1 MNINQIKYFL
11 VAAQCLSFT
20 KAANQLYI
28 TQPALSRQI
37 QIMEEELGVLLF
49 VRTSR
54 RMQLTPAGVI
64 LKERFKSIY
73 DNYTDAVVKARN
85 AYQGLTG
92 ELRVGILEGTY
103 VGDLFPHVLQ
113 YFSDRYPNV
122 DIKISNYSF
131 GTLVDK
137 LNCDELDLILTL
149 RFDIE
154 KLADV
159 DYRVV
164 QKTRDHIVVHKDHP
178 LAKQDS
184 VKLEDLKGET
194 FIMVSIEDS
203 TVSSRLILDGFK
215 RSGVVPR
222 VKFAPS
228 IQAVMLWI
236 QANVGVG
243 MLDSR
248 NIMFNSP
255 TVKFLD
261 VAPVSDPSLV
271 LAWNK
276 DTNNPYVP
284 IFYQNFTY
292 IDAQKSKKE

>member
-37 QIMEEELGVLLF
+37 QMMEEELGVILF
-49 VRTSR
+49 LRTSR
-54 RMQLTPAGVI
+54 KMQLTPAGVI
-64 LKERFKSIY
+64 LKERFKNIY
-73 DNYTDAVVKARN
+73 DDYNAAVAKARS
-85 AYQGLTG
+85 AYQGLSG
-92 ELRVGILEGTY
+92 ELNVGILEGTY
-103 VGDLFPHVLQ
+103 VGDLFPNVLK
-113 YFSDRYPNV
+113 YFSKQYPNV

-131 GTLVDK
+131 GSLIDGINSGT
-137 LNCDELDLILTL
+137 LDLIVTL
-149 RFDIE
+149 KFDIE
-154 KLADV
+154 NIADV
-159 DYRVV
+159 DFRLI

-178 LAKQDS
+178 LAKKDS
-184 VKLEDLKGET
+184 VKLEDLEDEI
-194 FIMVSIEDS
+194 FIMVSLEDS
-203 TVSSRLILDGFK
+203 VESSRLILDAFK
-215 RSGVVPR
+215 RRGVIPK

-228 IQAVMLWI
+228 IQAVMLWV

-248 NIMFNSP
+248 NIMASSP
-255 TVKFLD
+255 EVKFLN
-261 VAPVSDPSLV
+261 VEPVSDPSLV

-284 IFYQNFTY
+284 IFYDNFTY
-292 IDAQKSKKE
+292 IDS